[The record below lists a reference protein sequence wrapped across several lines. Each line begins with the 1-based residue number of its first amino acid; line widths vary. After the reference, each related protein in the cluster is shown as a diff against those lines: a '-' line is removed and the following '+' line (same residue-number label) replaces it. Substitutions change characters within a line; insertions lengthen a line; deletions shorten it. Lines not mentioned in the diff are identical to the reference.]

1 MSRRRISASALAV
14 LATLT
19 LAVGCSSSDSSD
31 ADRADDKT
39 TTTAAAGS
47 GDTTDTTAADGGGDD
62 EPTTTGG
69 GSGGDDIEL
78 TGDFCEM
85 ALQLETVGDE
95 LFGEDTTDTSPESLL
110 ASLKELF
117 RTLDS
122 VYGQLNQDP
131 PAEIAEDIAVLAEF
145 AATNYAEV
153 KDLTSYEDATA
164 IAQSAFG
171 EESDSDEFTAASDRI
186 GVYVEEECGI
196 TQE

>member
-1 MSRRRISASALAV
+1 MSRRRISVSALAV

-47 GDTTDTTAADGGGDD
+47 GDTTDTTAADA
-62 EPTTTGG
+62 
-69 GSGGDDIEL
+69 GGDDIEL